1 MICPNFGKK
10 ISQEVI
16 KCTNCG
22 FNLNNALDEFYKREK
37 RIHNNISQI
46 RIKSDIKIHE
56 ERIKLT
62 DFLFKITSKNSF
74 KDKLIEYNISDEVWN
89 CLQFCL
95 ISKIYLGEITGKSQ
109 IKNNLVKLLK
119 DYDGEYDYNVNIL
132 SKNLSNLINLAGI
145 NPFSKYYL
153 NQLNFFKL
161 SIVEGLEV
169 LGRIIDD
176 LLYNEIKLVDLDL
189 KIKNFMKETV
199 NDSERIN
206 YENNLNNAIN
216 EYFVLTG
223 RDYFSVYFENQL
235 LKYEFTIDDAY
246 NIKELFLKKI
256 FIKGVRKNLKDI
268 LNNII
273 LSYFSSSGSIVDSNE
288 DRLYLIENSY
298 IYYDSIPI
306 EKGLKKKKDD
316 KKSRDNR
323 DDFIKIESEELGS
336 DDYSYEDQ
344 LDFEREILGDF

>member
-1 MICPNFGKK
+1 
-10 ISQEVI
+10 
-16 KCTNCG
+16 
-22 FNLNNALDEFYKREK
+22 
-37 RIHNNISQI
+37 
-46 RIKSDIKIHE
+46 
-56 ERIKLT
+56 
-62 DFLFKITSKNSF
+62 
-74 KDKLIEYNISDEVWN
+74 
-89 CLQFCL
+89 
-95 ISKIYLGEITGKSQ
+95 
-109 IKNNLVKLLK
+109 
-119 DYDGEYDYNVNIL
+119 
-132 SKNLSNLINLAGI
+132 
-145 NPFSKYYL
+145 
-153 NQLNFFKL
+153 
-161 SIVEGLEV
+161 
-169 LGRIIDD
+169 
-176 LLYNEIKLVDLDL
+176 
-189 KIKNFMKETV
+189 
-199 NDSERIN
+199 
-206 YENNLNNAIN
+206 
-216 EYFVLTG
+216 
-223 RDYFSVYFENQL
+223 L